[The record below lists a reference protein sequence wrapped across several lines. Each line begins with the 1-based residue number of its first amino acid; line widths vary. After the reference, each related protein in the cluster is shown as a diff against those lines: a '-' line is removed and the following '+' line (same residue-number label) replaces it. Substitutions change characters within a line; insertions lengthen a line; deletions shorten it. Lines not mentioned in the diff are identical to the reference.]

1 MAYFVYFVFKVDKT
15 DSNVAP
21 ITKVLFEHFKNV
33 TYKGITINYCEVL
46 QKSRYSGG
54 KVVLVDYMAVH
65 HGDPQINCFFTTDK
79 LLLYNFSSKILFN
92 FV

>member
-33 TYKGITINYCEVL
+33 TYKGITIN
-46 QKSRYSGG
+46 
-54 KVVLVDYMAVH
+54 
-65 HGDPQINCFFTTDK
+65 
-79 LLLYNFSSKILFN
+79 
-92 FV
+92 